1 MMGKVWLACCACD
14 RYPELQRE
22 IEMRDPR
29 AKILRV
35 GDAESLL
42 RVVEAFSR
50 SGERAPVMI
59 GREADA
65 DEGLLDLVERLCQSG
80 AAAQIVVVA
89 AQADAALAA
98 RLFNAGANEVIAGRG
113 EFPPDREREAG
124 AETGHMAAIRDEDKG
139 RDDVASGAPHDTG
152 RLTRVVEGA
161 IHSGAPEEHLS
172 HANYADDLDEPDAF
186 ASAGD
191 DAAVSTPA
199 RGGAP
204 TPLSRSVGVRSRSA
218 RSAQGGA
225 PLITLISGRGGC
237 GKTTVAAALALR
249 SAEVGLRCALLDLDL
264 MFGNLYAILG
274 IEEPSDAF
282 VLERSARL
290 GALGEEDI
298 VRASMRVAPGL
309 TLWGPVRAPE
319 HAELMAP
326 AVEQLIEV
334 MRGEADLIVADTS
347 LYWSDSVAAAVA
359 SCDRCLVVG
368 DAGVGSISS
377 AERAIDFAGRLG
389 VSRTKMASVFNRLS
403 SHGGEDAATRFEFTT
418 ALGCKGRIA
427 DGGEELIGLASIGH
441 FSDAFTHAGPFRSS
455 ACAFTDQLLRELG
468 FSITSQEVPATDTS
482 GRPRIRLPWHRGGDV
497 R

>member
-1 MMGKVWLACCACD
+1 MMGNVWLACCACD

-22 IEMRDPR
+22 IELRDSR

-35 GDAESLL
+35 GDGESLL
-42 RVVEAFSR
+42 RVIEAFAR
-50 SGERAPVMI
+50 SGERTPVMI
-59 GREADA
+59 GRETDA
-65 DEGLLDLVERLCQSG
+65 EGDLLDLVEGLCQSG
-80 AAAQIVVVA
+80 AAAQIVVVEER
-89 AQADAALAA
+89 ADAALAA
-98 RLFNAGANEVIAGRG
+98 RLFNAGANEVIAGQG
-113 EFPPDREREAG
+113 EVPTDREREAG
-124 AETGHMAAIRDEDKG
+124 AETGHMAAIRDGDKG
-139 RDDVASGAPHDTG
+139 RDDVASGAPRDTG

-161 IHSGAPEEHLS
+161 IHGGAPEEHLP

-186 ASAGD
+186 APAGEDADVSLSAR
-191 DAAVSTPA
+191 SE
-199 RGGAP
+199 AP
-204 TPLSRSVGVRSRSA
+204 TPLPRGAGVRSRSA

-274 IEEPSDAF
+274 IEEPSDVFA
-282 VLERSARL
+282 LERPARS
-290 GALGEEDI
+290 GVLGEEDI

-427 DGGEELIGLASIGH
+427 DGGEELTGLASIGH
-441 FSDAFTHAGPFRSS
+441 FSDAFAHAGSFRSS

-468 FSITSQEVPATDTS
+468 FSITSQEVPAADTS
-482 GRPRIRLPWHRGGDV
+482 ERPRIRLPWHRGGDA